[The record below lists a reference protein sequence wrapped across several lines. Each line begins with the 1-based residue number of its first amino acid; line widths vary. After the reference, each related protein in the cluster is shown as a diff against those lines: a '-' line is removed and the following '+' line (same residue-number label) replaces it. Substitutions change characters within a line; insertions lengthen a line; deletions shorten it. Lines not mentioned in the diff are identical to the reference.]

1 MESQEFCTF
10 RLGLAPFCR
19 WNGVLCK
26 MNGNSATKPSDECD
40 LQWAWWSEEFSGFW
54 RASTVTARRGHH
66 VKNGCDTV
74 IYRVC
79 SQSVYLWPQ
88 NGAQRR
94 ALIARLSIFCSD
106 HPSSVHHM
114 LGERESKVVDSL
126 SACSEQSHWLCRFLM
141 SACLHGCAGEETY
154 FSTSLSF
161 GLLHRQPEIIAV
173 ANTSG
178 IWHLTSWPY
187 QTNCCVH
194 PTTRCLEA
202 AKQILKEAFLKDTR
216 GNRHFESKEINVASY
231 LFFLLL
237 YLWLLL
243 LLFICI
249 YILAYAGM
257 FRFLHPSSHS
267 HSVWGWPGCAM
278 DAELHSLT
286 ADCYQLGRGRQ
297 MWLLLA
303 WLGLALLCWPSTQS
317 ALARTSSHKSSHWD
331 KHLRQCYN
339 LCFSLQ

>member
-231 LFFLLL
+231 LFFCCYICGYYYYYSFAYT
-237 YLWLLL
+237 YLRVLGCSDSYILPPTPTVFGAGQAVRWTLSSTVWLLTVISWEGGDKCGYCL
-243 LLFICI
+243 L
-249 YILAYAGM
+249 G
-257 FRFLHPSSHS
+257 
-267 HSVWGWPGCAM
+267 
-278 DAELHSLT
+278 
-286 ADCYQLGRGRQ
+286 
-297 MWLLLA
+297 LA
-303 WLGLALLCWPSTQS
+303 WLCCAGQAPNLRWP
-317 ALARTSSHKSSHWD
+317 AHHPTSPVIGI
-331 KHLRQCYN
+331 N
-339 LCFSLQ
+339 I